1 MYEFTKV
8 MFSIVDYCT
17 VGMIPLN
24 ASNDWL
30 CHITVT
36 DLSLQRQRVELGR
49 RSSRQFIDQSIDSS
63 NTRFL
68 CQYIFIYQ
76 AHPCGLCDA
85 LDVDFK
91 HVTLYNGHVPVLIF
105 CMTTSK
111 GHDENFNSTF
121 ICVKDVFNV
130 DFLNEWTVIQ

>member
-1 MYEFTKV
+1 M
-8 MFSIVDYCT
+8 
-17 VGMIPLN
+17 
-24 ASNDWL
+24 
-30 CHITVT
+30 
-36 DLSLQRQRVELGR
+36 ELGR

-68 CQYIFIYQ
+68 CQYIFIYK